1 MKNIVV
7 ICLLMSVFCFSQ
19 EEQKKIALIHLE
31 IFQSNRIGGHL
42 KVEISYYESTDEP
55 LLTIREGSDTNG
67 KRVQSNIDG
76 EISKKNYNRIVKEI
90 HKISLS
96 AILSDFGED
105 DIVLDGV
112 STYMSFGKGWA
123 SSDSINLRFLSPN
136 DETEER
142 GLLHY
147 YEACKLIIKAAGLNP
162 DDYF

>member
-1 MKNIVV
+1 
-7 ICLLMSVFCFSQ
+7 MSVFCFSQ
-19 EEQKKIALIHLE
+19 EEQKKIAWIHLE
-31 IFQSNRIGGHL
+31 IFQSNRIVGHL
-42 KVEISYYESTDEP
+42 EVEISYYEGTDRP
-55 LLTIREGSDTNG
+55 LLTIREGSDMNG
-67 KRVQSNIDG
+67 KRVKSNIDR
-76 EISKKNYNRIVKEI
+76 EISTKKYNRIVKEI

-105 DIVLDGV
+105 AVVLDGV
-112 STYMSFGKGWA
+112 SAYLSFGKGWG

-147 YEACKLIIKAAGLNP
+147 YEACRLIIKAAGLNP